1 MTRYRVFLLLLVVT
15 LVGGFLYGRSLWWS
29 ISGALF
35 ALIVLSLFWAW
46 TGVNWL
52 RVARRSNARVA
63 EVGQTIEEEFRLTN
77 LGRVPKLWV
86 EVRDQSTLP
95 GHYASRVVGWIGGKK
110 WRGWR
115 VKTTCRERGRYELG
129 PIAVRSGDPLGIY
142 QMERKIDLR
151 HVLLVYP
158 LVYEFREFPMPV
170 GYLPGG
176 QALRRRTHMTTT
188 NAAGVRDYVNGDSIN
203 RIHWGLSAKRN
214 RLVVK
219 EFELDPM
226 TELFIAVD
234 LFGPV
239 HFDLREALLDDG
251 VDEVTVLAGATAEGA
266 ASANEAEAAAN
277 NAEAPPS
284 TGTTGTA
291 GSAREVFALPPS
303 TEEYAIS
310 MAASVAKHFLRQDRM
325 VGFGAYAQHREIITA
340 ERGERQL
347 NKLMETLAVL
357 RANGDLPFERML
369 RAELPQ
375 LARGTTVIAI
385 SPSPDIHW
393 AEAVQQ
399 ATRSGLRVV
408 AIVIE
413 AKTFGSPIDNT
424 DVIAALAETGAVVR
438 TIKCGE
444 SLSEAINQ
452 NVIR

>member
-1 MTRYRVFLLLLVVT
+1 MTRYRVFLLLFLVT
-15 LVGGFLYGRSLWWS
+15 LVGGLLYGRSLWWS

-52 RVARRSNARVA
+52 RVGRRSNARTA
-63 EVGQTIEEEFRLTN
+63 EVGQVIEEEFRLTN

-115 VKTTCRERGRYELG
+115 VKTACRERGRFELG
-129 PIAVRSGDPLGIY
+129 PISVRSGDPLGIY

-151 HVLLVYP
+151 HILLVYP
-158 LVYEFREFPMPV
+158 LVYEFREFPLPV

-188 NAAGVRDYVNGDSIN
+188 NASGVREYVNGDSIN

-214 RLVVK
+214 KLVVK

-226 TELFIAVD
+226 TELFIALD
-234 LFGPV
+234 LYEGV
-239 HFDLREALLDDG
+239 HFDLREVLLDEGMD
-251 VDEVTVLAGATAEGA
+251 DAPVLT
-266 ASANEAEAAAN
+266 AN
-277 NAEAPPS
+277 NAADATMVEMVEPKADARATGAPEQLYP
-284 TGTTGTA
+284 
-291 GSAREVFALPPS
+291 LPPS

-310 MAASVAKHFLRQDRM
+310 IAASVAKHFLRQDRS
-325 VGFGAYAQHREIITA
+325 VGLGGYAKHREIITG

-357 RANGDLPFERML
+357 KADGEMPFERML

-375 LARGTTVIAI
+375 LSRGTTVVAI
-385 SPSPDIHW
+385 SPSPDLHW

-408 AIVIE
+408 AIVLE
-413 AKTFGSPIDNT
+413 VQTFGGSASNA

-444 SLSEAINQ
+444 SIPEAIAQ
-452 NVIR
+452 NVVR

>member
-1 MTRYRVFLLLLVVT
+1 MTRYRVFLLLL
-15 LVGGFLYGRSLWWS
+15 LVSLAGGLLYGRSLWWS
-29 ISGALF
+29 IAGALF
-35 ALIVLSLFWAW
+35 ALIALSIFWAW

-52 RVARRSNARVA
+52 RVGRRSSARVA
-63 EVGQTIEEEFRLTN
+63 EVGQVIEEEFRLTN
-77 LGRVPKLWV
+77 LGRVPKLWG

-115 VKTTCRERGRYELG
+115 VKTVCRERGRFELG
-129 PIAVRSGDPLGIY
+129 PVAVRSGEPLGIY

-151 HVLLVYP
+151 HVLLVLP
-158 LVYEFREFPMPV
+158 LITEFREFPLPA

-176 QALRRRTHMTTT
+176 QALRRRTHFTTT
-188 NAAGVRDYVNGDSIN
+188 NASGVREYVNGDSIN

-214 RLVVK
+214 KLVVK

-226 TELFIAVD
+226 TELFIALD
-234 LFGPV
+234 LYEGV
-239 HFDLREALLDDG
+239 HFDLREVLLDEGMD
-251 VDEVTVLAGATAEGA
+251 DAPTLTRDNPAESDVVVPVEPVSPE
-266 ASANEAEAAAN
+266 ASK
-277 NAEAPPS
+277 NAPADQLYP
-284 TGTTGTA
+284 
-291 GSAREVFALPPS
+291 LPPS

-310 MAASVAKHFLRQDRM
+310 LAASIAKHFLRQDRS
-325 VGFGAYAQHREIITA
+325 VGLGGYAKHREIISG

-357 RANGDLPFERML
+357 KADGNLPFERML

-375 LARGTTVIAI
+375 LSRGTTVIAI
-385 SPSPDIHW
+385 SPSPDLHW

-408 AIVIE
+408 AIVLE
-413 AKTFGSPIDNT
+413 AQTFGGTASNA

-438 TIKCGE
+438 TVKCGE
-444 SLSEAINQ
+444 SISEAIAQ
-452 NVIR
+452 NVVR